1 MTKYDAEGL
10 TPQQRLLRAMIIL
23 NSVNNGRPVPD
34 FDKVEAGWIAE
45 IDPGKSR
52 EESTQQLVD
61 AAQSAGWAIE
71 PNSEGDPS

>member
-34 FDKVEAGWIAE
+34 FDTVEAGWITE

-52 EESTQQLVD
+52 EDRTQKLVN
-61 AAQSAGWAIE
+61 AAQSAGWAIK

>member
-10 TPQQRLLRAMIIL
+10 NPQQRLLRAMIIL
-23 NSVNNGRPVPD
+23 NSVNHGRPVPD
-34 FDKVEAGWIAE
+34 FDKVEAGWIVE
-45 IDPGKSR
+45 IDSGKSR

>member
-23 NSVNNGRPVPD
+23 NSVNHGRPVPD

-52 EESTQQLVD
+52 EDRTQQLVN

-71 PNSEGDPS
+71 SNSEGDQS